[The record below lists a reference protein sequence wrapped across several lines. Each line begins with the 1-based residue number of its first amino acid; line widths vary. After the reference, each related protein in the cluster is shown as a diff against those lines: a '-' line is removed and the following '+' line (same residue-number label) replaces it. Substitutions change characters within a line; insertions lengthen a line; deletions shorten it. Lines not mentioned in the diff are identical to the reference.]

1 MISGQPQNQF
11 QQHEMEQ
18 FGLFAGRQPIPLIS
32 TSFTGQLKGM
42 MTSMTMEMVF
52 ENIEDESIEAVYT
65 FPVPDGAIFLG
76 LTIEMTDQVY
86 QTIVMERKEATNA
99 YEESV
104 TDGNAAILVE
114 EVSTNLYSM
123 QIGNIPPQSD
133 VKIEYQY
140 SVLHEWR
147 DGLLRWRLPTVLA
160 PRYGQSGLAPHHQPE
175 VDLFTKHDF
184 KFELDVEGFLS
195 ELPCMSPSHQ
205 IKFVRDG
212 DALKLAL
219 GYEQD
224 VLNRDLVIHFQQD
237 EDSIG
242 DIFSV
247 LWDRDINNQYCALLS
262 LCTPNVTDHVSA
274 PKIIKILID
283 CSGSMTGESIQQARI
298 ALRQVMQKI
307 RSEDKVMIWKFG
319 SSVEKLQNKPVGI
332 NEVDDNIFH
341 RIQADLGG
349 TELFKA
355 MNSIAKQGNSFSVK
369 NADIF
374 LITDGEVWNEDS
386 AYSELIDALGNK
398 QRVFSVGVGRAV
410 STDILNKLAED
421 TGGSVELVTPDEKMA
436 ARITSHFKRLYA
448 PRINLQNINW
458 PVQPDHVDEYPV
470 IFSGDTA
477 YIGARFKQ
485 KPEGEITLNAAYD
498 DARTIAWTCGL
509 SNKAYKTDKED
520 GVSVLARTIAA
531 KEITKA
537 DKDVSLKLALDYQ
550 LLSEITACYVEVKL
564 AENQQSD
571 GQPEIR
577 KVPGMLPSGYAG
589 LSEKQ
594 CSYSLDSV
602 DISSGSADTE
612 YLEIPAFLR
621 RAPEKNNFKTQVTE
635 YVTSSQLDD
644 NSISNDMDL
653 ISGWKENS
661 QSILKQVETFYLEHN
676 HLPENVADLLECGF
690 DEVLIN
696 DLFEDVVSEKLKIK
710 VIALYL
716 YKEFKNAP
724 NSVSKSVGRA
734 IRIQAKEYENC

>member
-1 MISGQPQNQF
+1 MISVQPQNQF

-18 FGLFAGRQPIPLIS
+18 FGLFSGGHPIPLKS
-32 TSFTGQLKGM
+32 TFFTGQLKGM
-42 MTSMTMEMVF
+42 MTCMTMEMVF
-52 ENIEDESIEAVYT
+52 ENTEEKFIEAVYT
-65 FPVPDGAIFLG
+65 FPVPDRAVFLG
-76 LTIEMTDQVY
+76 LTIEMAGQVY

-160 PRYGQSGLAPHHQPE
+160 PRYGQSGLAPHHEPE
-175 VDLFTKHDF
+175 IDLFTKHDF
-184 KFELDVEGFLS
+184 KFELCVEGFLS
-195 ELPCMSPSHQ
+195 ELPCLSPSHH

-224 VLNRDLVIHFQQD
+224 VLNRDLVIHFQQHD
-237 EDSIG
+237 DKKADVLSA
-242 DIFSV
+242 

-262 LCTPNVTDHVSA
+262 LCTPNVTDYVSA

-283 CSGSMTGESIQQARI
+283 CSGSMIGESIQQARI
-298 ALRQVMQKI
+298 ALRQVMQEI
-307 RSEDKVMIWKFG
+307 RPEDKVMMWKFG

-332 NEVDDNIFH
+332 NEVDDDIFH
-341 RIQADLGG
+341 RIQGDLGG

-355 MNSIAKQGNSFSVK
+355 LSSIAKQGNTFSVK
-369 NADIF
+369 DADIF

-386 AYSELIDALGNK
+386 AYSELIDVLGNK

-410 STDILNKLAED
+410 STDILNKLAQD

-458 PVQPDHVDEYPV
+458 PTLPDFVDEYPV

-477 YIGARFKQ
+477 YIGARFHQ
-485 KPEGEITLNAAYD
+485 KPEGKVTINAAYD
-498 DARTIAWTCGL
+498 DGRTIAWTCSL
-509 SNKAYKTDKED
+509 SDKAYEKDTED
-520 GVSVLARTIAA
+520 GVSVLARTIASRQM
-531 KEITKA
+531 TKA
-537 DKDVSLKLALDYQ
+537 GKDVSLKLAVDYQ
-550 LLSEITACYVEVKL
+550 LLSEKTACYVEVKL
-564 AENQQSD
+564 AENQQSN

-577 KVPGMLPSGYAG
+577 KVPGMLASGYAG
-589 LSEKQ
+589 LSNDFCEK
-594 CSYSLDSV
+594 SLSSF
-602 DISSGSADTE
+602 DIAVQKESME
-612 YLEIPAFLR
+612 YLETPAFLR
-621 RAPEKNNFKTQVTE
+621 RSNENIDIEPDRSVIADDMEPIISETDDRNLVLSKVENFYYQHNRLPINKLELLQCGLYE
-635 YVTSSQLDD
+635 G
-644 NSISNDMDL
+644 L
-653 ISGWKENS
+653 ID
-661 QSILKQVETFYLEHN
+661 
-676 HLPENVADLLECGF
+676 DLLIGNSS
-690 DEVLIN
+690 DKDIAYA
-696 DLFEDVVSEKLKIK
+696 
-710 VIALYL
+710 IALFL
-716 YKEFKNAP
+716 YEQLQFSSEF
-724 NSVSKSVGRA
+724 VSKSFSRG
-734 IRIQAKEYENC
+734 IRVAAKQR

>member
-1 MISGQPQNQF
+1 MISVQPQNQF

-18 FGLFAGRQPIPLIS
+18 FGLFAGGHPIPLKS
-32 TSFTGQLKGM
+32 TTFTGQLKGM
-42 MTSMTMEMVF
+42 MTCMTMEMLF
-52 ENIEDESIEAVYT
+52 ENIEEKSIEAVYT
-65 FPVPDGAIFLG
+65 FPVPDSAIFLG
-76 LTIEMTDQVY
+76 LTIEMAGQVY
-86 QTIVMERKEATNA
+86 QTVVMERKEATNA

-123 QIGNIPPQSD
+123 QIGNIPPRSD

-160 PRYGQSGLAPHHQPE
+160 PRYGQSGLAPHHEPE
-175 VDLFTKHDF
+175 IDLFTKHNF
-184 KFELDVEGFLS
+184 KFELCVEGFLS
-195 ELPCMSPSHQ
+195 ELPCISPSHQ

-212 DALKLAL
+212 DALKLTL

-237 EDSIG
+237 DDREAD
-242 DIFSV
+242 V
-247 LWDRDINNQYCALLS
+247 VYALWDRDINNQYCALLS
-262 LCTPNVTDHVSA
+262 LCTPNVTDYVSA

-298 ALRQVMQKI
+298 ALRQVMQEI
-307 RSEDKVMIWKFG
+307 RPEDKVMIWKFG

-349 TELFKA
+349 TELYKA
-355 MNSIAKQGNSFSVK
+355 LSSIAKQGNTFSKK
-369 NADIF
+369 NADVF

-398 QRVFSVGVGRAV
+398 QRVFSVGVGCAV

-458 PVQPDHVDEYPV
+458 PTAPDYVDEYPV

-485 KPEGEITLNAAYD
+485 KPEGEITLNAVYD
-498 DARTIAWTCGL
+498 GGGAIAWTCAV
-509 SNKAYKTDKED
+509 SDKPYETNAES
-520 GVSVLARTIAA
+520 VVPVLARSIAA
-531 KEITKA
+531 RQMTKS
-537 DKDVSLKLALDYQ
+537 DKDISLKLALDYQ
-550 LLSEITACYVEVKL
+550 LLSEQTACYVEIKL
-564 AENQQSD
+564 AENLQSD
-571 GQPEIR
+571 GQPAIR
-577 KVPGMLPSGYAG
+577 KVPGMLASGYGG

-594 CSYSLDSV
+594 CEYSLDSFK
-602 DISSGSADTE
+602 ISPDSRDME

-621 RAPEKNNFKTQVTE
+621 RLSDDTDIEIEQPVIADDMEPIISETDDRNLVLSKVENFYTKNNRLPINKLELLRCNLKETQIDEILSGSVE
-635 YVTSSQLDD
+635 NNDADSIVIYLYSQLILASGDF
-644 NSISNDMDL
+644 SKQFSRFIRTAAKL
-653 ISGWKENS
+653 IK
-661 QSILKQVETFYLEHN
+661 K
-676 HLPENVADLLECGF
+676 
-690 DEVLIN
+690 
-696 DLFEDVVSEKLKIK
+696 
-710 VIALYL
+710 
-716 YKEFKNAP
+716 
-724 NSVSKSVGRA
+724 
-734 IRIQAKEYENC
+734 

>member
-18 FGLFAGRQPIPLIS
+18 FGLFAGRHPIPLKS

-123 QIGNIPPQSD
+123 QIGNIPPQTE
-133 VKIEYQY
+133 VKIKYQY

-147 DGLLRWRLPTVLA
+147 DGILRWRLPTVLA
-160 PRYGQSGLAPHHQPE
+160 PRYGQSGLAPQHEPE
-175 VDLFTKHDF
+175 VDLLTKHDF
-184 KFELDVEGFLS
+184 TFVLLVEGLLS

-205 IKFVRDG
+205 IKFVRED
-212 DALKLAL
+212 DALKLSL

-237 EDSIG
+237 GHKEVDV
-242 DIFSV
+242 FSA
-247 LWDRDINNQYCALLS
+247 LWDQDFNNQYCALLS
-262 LCTPNVTDHVSA
+262 LCTPDVTDFVSE
-274 PKIIKILID
+274 PKIIKILLD
-283 CSGSMTGESIQQARI
+283 CSGSMMGESIQQARI
-298 ALRQVMQKI
+298 ALRQVLQEI

-319 SSVEKLQNKPVGI
+319 SSIEKLQDKPVSI
-332 NEVDDNIFH
+332 NQVDENVFH
-341 RIQADLGG
+341 RLQADLGG

-355 MNSIAKQGNSFSVK
+355 MNSIAKQGNTFSVK

-386 AYSELIDALGNK
+386 AYSKLMDALGNK

-410 STDILNKLAED
+410 STEVLNQLAKD
-421 TGGSVELVTPDEKMA
+421 TGGSVELVTPDEKMS

-458 PVQPDHVDEYPV
+458 PTHPDFVDDYPI

-477 YIGARFKQ
+477 YIGARFKK
-485 KPEGEITLNAAYD
+485 KPEGEVTINATYD
-498 DARTIAWTCGL
+498 EGKPIGWTCEF
-509 SNKAYKTDKED
+509 SDKPYEANAET
-520 GVSVLARTIAA
+520 VMPVLARS
-531 KEITKA
+531 ITARQMTKS
-537 DKDVSLKLALDYQ
+537 DKDTSLKLAIDYQ
-550 LLSEITACYVEVKL
+550 LLSEQTACYVEVKL

-577 KVPGMLPSGYAG
+577 KVPGMLASGYGG
-589 LSEKQ
+589 LNDVFCEQSCDTYAIAAQEK
-594 CSYSLDSV
+594 SM
-602 DISSGSADTE
+602 E
-612 YLEIPAFLR
+612 YLEMPAFLR
-621 RAPEKNNFKTQVTE
+621 RTNESIDIEPE
-635 YVTSSQLDD
+635 SSLMADD
-644 NSISNDMDL
+644 IQPEIIGIDDGDL
-653 ISGWKENS
+653 ILSR
-661 QSILKQVETFYLEHN
+661 VEQFYN
-676 HLPENVADLLECGF
+676 QNNRLPLNKIELLQCGLDEKLVDDLLAGYSTEQ
-690 DEVLIN
+690 EIAHA
-696 DLFEDVVSEKLKIK
+696 
-710 VIALYL
+710 IALFL
-716 YKEFKNAP
+716 YEQLQFSP
-724 NSVSKSVGRA
+724 EIVSKSFCRKVRV
-734 IRIQAKEYENC
+734 IAKE

>member
-18 FGLFAGRQPIPLIS
+18 FGLFAGRHPIPLKS

-42 MTSMTMEMVF
+42 MSRMTMEMVF

-195 ELPCMSPSHQ
+195 ELPCMSPSHPM
-205 IKFVRDG
+205 KFVREG

-237 EDSIG
+237 DDREADVVSA
-242 DIFSV
+242 
-247 LWDRDINNQYCALLS
+247 LWDQDINNQYCALLS
-262 LCTPNVTDHVSA
+262 LCTPDVTDFVSE

-283 CSGSMTGESIQQARI
+283 CSGSMTGESIKQARI
-298 ALRQVMQKI
+298 ALRQIMQEI
-307 RSEDKVMIWKFG
+307 RPEDKVMIWKFG

-332 NEVDDNIFH
+332 NEVDDDIFH

-355 MNSIAKQGNSFSVK
+355 MNSIAKQGNTFSVK
-369 NADIF
+369 NADVF

-386 AYSELIDALGNK
+386 AYSKLMDALGNK

-410 STDILNKLAED
+410 STEVLNKLAED
-421 TGGSVELVTPDEKMA
+421 TGGSVELVTPDEKMS

-458 PVQPDHVDEYPV
+458 PTHPDFVDDYPI

-477 YIGARFKQ
+477 YIGARFKK
-485 KPEGEITLNAAYD
+485 KPEGEVTINATYD
-498 DARTIAWTCGL
+498 EGKPIGWTCEF
-509 SNKAYKTDKED
+509 SDKPYEANAET
-520 GVSVLARTIAA
+520 VMPVLARS
-531 KEITKA
+531 ITARQMTKS
-537 DKDVSLKLALDYQ
+537 DKDTSLKLAIDYQ
-550 LLSEITACYVEVKL
+550 LLSEQTACYVEVKL

-577 KVPGMLPSGYAG
+577 KVPGMLASGYGG
-589 LSEKQ
+589 LNDVFCEQSCDTYAIAAQEK
-594 CSYSLDSV
+594 SM
-602 DISSGSADTE
+602 E
-612 YLEIPAFLR
+612 YLEMPAFLR
-621 RAPEKNNFKTQVTE
+621 RTNESIDIEPE
-635 YVTSSQLDD
+635 SSLMADD
-644 NSISNDMDL
+644 IQPEIIGIDDGDL
-653 ISGWKENS
+653 ILSR
-661 QSILKQVETFYLEHN
+661 VEQFYN
-676 HLPENVADLLECGF
+676 QNNRLPLNKIELLQCGLDEKLVDDLLAGYSTEQ
-690 DEVLIN
+690 EIAHA
-696 DLFEDVVSEKLKIK
+696 
-710 VIALYL
+710 IALFL
-716 YKEFKNAP
+716 YEQLQFSP
-724 NSVSKSVGRA
+724 EIVSKSFCRKVRV
-734 IRIQAKEYENC
+734 IAKE

>member
-1 MISGQPQNQF
+1 MISVQPQNQF
-11 QQHEMEQ
+11 QQHEIEQ
-18 FGLFAGRQPIPLIS
+18 FGLFAGGHPIPLKS

-42 MTSMTMEMVF
+42 MTCMTIEMVF
-52 ENIEDESIEAVYT
+52 ENIEEKSIEAVYT
-65 FPVPDGAIFLG
+65 FPVPDRAVFLG
-76 LTIEMTDQVY
+76 LKIEMAGQVY
-86 QTIVMERKEATNA
+86 QTVVMERKEATNA

-114 EVSTNLYSM
+114 VVSSNLYSM

-195 ELPCMSPSHQ
+195 ELPCMSPSHPM
-205 IKFVRDG
+205 KFVREG

-237 EDSIG
+237 DDREADVVSA
-242 DIFSV
+242 
-247 LWDRDINNQYCALLS
+247 LWDQDINNQYCALLS
-262 LCTPNVTDHVSA
+262 LCTPDVTDFVSE

-283 CSGSMTGESIQQARI
+283 CSGSMTGESIKQARI
-298 ALRQVMQKI
+298 ALRQIMQEI
-307 RSEDKVMIWKFG
+307 RPEDKVMIWKFG

-332 NEVDDNIFH
+332 NEVDDDIFH

-355 MNSIAKQGNSFSVK
+355 MNSIAKQGNTFSVK
-369 NADIF
+369 NADVF

-386 AYSELIDALGNK
+386 AYSKLMDALGNK

-410 STDILNKLAED
+410 STEVLNKLAED
-421 TGGSVELVTPDEKMA
+421 TGGSVELVTPDEKMS

-458 PVQPDHVDEYPV
+458 PTHPDFVDDYPI

-477 YIGARFKQ
+477 YIGARFKK
-485 KPEGEITLNAAYD
+485 KPEGEVTINATYD
-498 DARTIAWTCGL
+498 EGKPIGWTCEF
-509 SNKAYKTDKED
+509 SDKPYEANAET
-520 GVSVLARTIAA
+520 VMPVLARS
-531 KEITKA
+531 ITARQMTKS
-537 DKDVSLKLALDYQ
+537 DKDTSLKLAIDYQ
-550 LLSEITACYVEVKL
+550 LLSEQTACYVEVKL

-577 KVPGMLPSGYAG
+577 KVPGMLASGYGG
-589 LSEKQ
+589 LNDVFCEQSCDTYAIAAQEK
-594 CSYSLDSV
+594 SM
-602 DISSGSADTE
+602 E
-612 YLEIPAFLR
+612 YLEMPAFLR
-621 RAPEKNNFKTQVTE
+621 RTNESIDIEPE
-635 YVTSSQLDD
+635 SSLMADD
-644 NSISNDMDL
+644 IQPEIIGIDDGDL
-653 ISGWKENS
+653 ILSR
-661 QSILKQVETFYLEHN
+661 VEQFYN
-676 HLPENVADLLECGF
+676 QNNRLPLNKIELLQCGLDEKLVDDLLAGYSTEQ
-690 DEVLIN
+690 EIAHA
-696 DLFEDVVSEKLKIK
+696 
-710 VIALYL
+710 IALFL
-716 YKEFKNAP
+716 YEQLQFSP
-724 NSVSKSVGRA
+724 EIVSKSFCRKVRV
-734 IRIQAKEYENC
+734 IAKE

>member
-1 MISGQPQNQF
+1 MISVQPQNQF

-18 FGLFAGRQPIPLIS
+18 FGLFAGGHPIPLKS
-32 TSFTGQLKGM
+32 TAFTGQLKGM
-42 MTSMTMEMVF
+42 MTCMTMEMLF
-52 ENIEDESIEAVYT
+52 ENIEEKSIEAVYT
-65 FPVPDGAIFLG
+65 FPVPDRAIFLG
-76 LTIEMTDQVY
+76 LTIEMAGQVY
-86 QTIVMERKEATNA
+86 QTVVMERKEATNA

-123 QIGNIPPQSD
+123 QIGNIPPQSE

-140 SVLHEWR
+140 SVLHELR

-160 PRYGQSGLAPHHQPE
+160 PRYGQSGLAPHHEPE
-175 VDLFTKHDF
+175 IDLFTKHNF
-184 KFELDVEGFLS
+184 KFELCVEGFLS

-224 VLNRDLVIHFQQD
+224 DLNRDLIIHFQQD
-237 EDSIG
+237 DDREAD
-242 DIFSV
+242 V
-247 LWDRDINNQYCALLS
+247 VTALWDRDINNQYCALLS
-262 LCTPNVTDHVSA
+262 LCTPNVTDYVSA

-283 CSGSMTGESIQQARI
+283 CSGSMIGESIQQARI
-298 ALRQVMQKI
+298 ALRQVMQEI
-307 RSEDKVMIWKFG
+307 RPEDKVMIWKFG

-355 MNSIAKQGNSFSVK
+355 LSSIAKQGSTFSVK
-369 NADIF
+369 IADIF

-410 STDILNKLAED
+410 STDILNQLAED

-458 PVQPDHVDEYPV
+458 PIAPDYIDEYPV

-477 YIGARFKQ
+477 YIGARFKK
-485 KPEGEITLNAAYD
+485 KPEGEITLNAAYENG
-498 DARTIAWTCGL
+498 RTIAWICGL
-509 SNKAYKTDKED
+509 SDKAYETDTKD
-520 GVSVLARTIAA
+520 MASVLARTIAA
-531 KEITKA
+531 RQMTKA
-537 DKDVSLKLALDYQ
+537 DKGVSLNLAIDYQ
-550 LLSEITACYVEVKL
+550 LLSEKTACYVEVKL

-577 KVPGMLPSGYAG
+577 KVPGMLASAYAG

-594 CSYSLDSV
+594 CSYSIDSLE
-602 DISSGSADTE
+602 ISSDTADME
-612 YLEIPAFLR
+612 YLDIPAFLR
-621 RAPEKNNFKTQVTE
+621 RSNENIDIEPDRPVIADDREPIISETDDRNLVLSKVESFYYQNNRLPINKLELLQCGLNE
-635 YVTSSQLDD
+635 G
-644 NSISNDMDL
+644 L
-653 ISGWKENS
+653 ID
-661 QSILKQVETFYLEHN
+661 
-676 HLPENVADLLECGF
+676 DLLIGNTTDQE
-690 DEVLIN
+690 IAYA
-696 DLFEDVVSEKLKIK
+696 
-710 VIALYL
+710 IALFL
-716 YKEFKNAP
+716 YEQLQF
-724 NSVSKSVGRA
+724 SSEIVSKSFSRE
-734 IRIQAKEYENC
+734 IRIMAKG